1 MNIIN
6 LITTVQWCLGILG
19 LGLYGG
25 IEQAEGWQILIN
37 MVLTLTTGITI
48 WMLGRVKEVIINEKQ
63 KRKSTR
69 STKNMFDD
77 EEIQVLRERIT
88 SISVSN
94 KSASLDF
101 TILANGCAIFV
112 KRKMGEYVIRITGK
126 GPIKENK
133 VYLALRARE
142 ILLDAVTCNE

>member
-37 MVLTLTTGITI
+37 IVLTITTGITI
-48 WMLGRVKEVIINEKQ
+48 WMLGRVKEEITNEKQ

-69 STKNMFDD
+69 STKN
-77 EEIQVLRERIT
+77 
-88 SISVSN
+88 
-94 KSASLDF
+94 
-101 TILANGCAIFV
+101 IFNV
-112 KRKMGEYVIRITGK
+112 
-126 GPIKENK
+126 
-133 VYLALRARE
+133 
-142 ILLDAVTCNE
+142 

>member
-37 MVLTLTTGITI
+37 IVLTITTGITI
-48 WMLGRVKEVIINEKQ
+48 WMLGMVKEVIINEKQ

-69 STKNMFDD
+69 STKN
-77 EEIQVLRERIT
+77 
-88 SISVSN
+88 
-94 KSASLDF
+94 
-101 TILANGCAIFV
+101 IFNV
-112 KRKMGEYVIRITGK
+112 
-126 GPIKENK
+126 
-133 VYLALRARE
+133 
-142 ILLDAVTCNE
+142 

>member
-37 MVLTLTTGITI
+37 IVLTVTTGITI
-48 WMLGRVKEVIINEKQ
+48 WMLGRVKEVLVNEKQ

-69 STKNMFDD
+69 STKN
-77 EEIQVLRERIT
+77 
-88 SISVSN
+88 
-94 KSASLDF
+94 
-101 TILANGCAIFV
+101 IFNV
-112 KRKMGEYVIRITGK
+112 
-126 GPIKENK
+126 
-133 VYLALRARE
+133 
-142 ILLDAVTCNE
+142 

>member
-19 LGLYGG
+19 LGLYCG

-37 MVLTLTTGITI
+37 VVLTLTTGITI

-69 STKNMFDD
+69 SAKN
-77 EEIQVLRERIT
+77 
-88 SISVSN
+88 
-94 KSASLDF
+94 
-101 TILANGCAIFV
+101 IFNV
-112 KRKMGEYVIRITGK
+112 
-126 GPIKENK
+126 
-133 VYLALRARE
+133 
-142 ILLDAVTCNE
+142 

>member
-19 LGLYGG
+19 LGLYCG

-37 MVLTLTTGITI
+37 IVLTITTGITI

-69 STKNMFDD
+69 STKN
-77 EEIQVLRERIT
+77 
-88 SISVSN
+88 
-94 KSASLDF
+94 
-101 TILANGCAIFV
+101 IFNV
-112 KRKMGEYVIRITGK
+112 
-126 GPIKENK
+126 
-133 VYLALRARE
+133 
-142 ILLDAVTCNE
+142 

>member
-48 WMLGRVKEVIINEKQ
+48 WMLGRVKEVIKYDTQ
-63 KRKSTR
+63 KRKSNGT
-69 STKNMFDD
+69 T
-77 EEIQVLRERIT
+77 
-88 SISVSN
+88 N
-94 KSASLDF
+94 K
-101 TILANGCAIFV
+101 IF
-112 KRKMGEYVIRITGK
+112 
-126 GPIKENK
+126 K
-133 VYLALRARE
+133 VH
-142 ILLDAVTCNE
+142 

>member
-19 LGLYGG
+19 LGLYVG

-37 MVLTLTTGITI
+37 IVLTITTGITI

-69 STKNMFDD
+69 STKN
-77 EEIQVLRERIT
+77 
-88 SISVSN
+88 
-94 KSASLDF
+94 
-101 TILANGCAIFV
+101 IFNV
-112 KRKMGEYVIRITGK
+112 
-126 GPIKENK
+126 
-133 VYLALRARE
+133 
-142 ILLDAVTCNE
+142 

>member
-1 MNIIN
+1 MKVIN

-37 MVLTLTTGITI
+37 IVLTITTGITI

-69 STKNMFDD
+69 STKN
-77 EEIQVLRERIT
+77 
-88 SISVSN
+88 
-94 KSASLDF
+94 
-101 TILANGCAIFV
+101 IFNV
-112 KRKMGEYVIRITGK
+112 
-126 GPIKENK
+126 
-133 VYLALRARE
+133 
-142 ILLDAVTCNE
+142 